1 MIVLQ
6 GTGWKMMIPDSEI
19 TDVKPLAG
27 PYPRIGFLV
36 ENSPIQFIKHFETDE
51 ERDAAVERIRA
62 ARAQK
67 VQADGIMDGM
77 QAAEAARAMEMAKA
91 RTEAEL
97 DRMRE
102 QQREEQ
108 EHREKKRQ
116 QRAAERRKA
125 EQEKPRADVRP
136 ITLKDGNKW
145 KPTQEDFDDWIRM
158 FPDVDVKREFDNM
171 RRYCLDKPQKRKTA
185 RGIKRFVTNWLDHT
199 RADQKE
205 ETTGR
210 KRTGWAQGMEQQD
223 YDIDAL
229 ERELLAEGA
238 EDNDQK
244 EETEKITS

>member
-6 GTGWKMMIPDSEI
+6 GTGWKMMIPDESI
-19 TDVKPLAG
+19 TDIKPLAG

-36 ENSPIQFIKHFETDE
+36 ENNPIQFIKHFETEE

-67 VQADGIMDGM
+67 VQADSNMN
-77 QAAEAARAMEMAKA
+77 AEAARALEMAKE
-91 RTEAEL
+91 RTEIEL

-108 EHREKKRQ
+108 EHREKKRR

-136 ITLKDGNKW
+136 ITLKDGVKW
-145 KPTQEDFDDWIRM
+145 KPTQEDFDDWLRM

-185 RGIKRFVTNWLDHT
+185 RGIKRFVTNWLERT
-199 RADQKE
+199 SKDQKE

-210 KRTGWAQGMEQQD
+210 KRTGWTQGMEQQD
-223 YDIDAL
+223 YDIDAI
-229 ERELLAEGA
+229 ERDLLAEGQN
-238 EDNDQK
+238 ND
-244 EETEKITS
+244 

>member
-1 MIVLQ
+1 
-6 GTGWKMMIPDSEI
+6 MMIPDESI
-19 TDVKPLAG
+19 TDVKPLTG

-67 VQADGIMDGM
+67 EQADSIMN
-77 QAAEAARAMEMAKA
+77 AEAVRAMEQAKA
-91 RTEAEL
+91 RTEIEL

-102 QQREEQ
+102 EQ
-108 EHREKKRQ
+108 EAKEKKRR

-136 ITLKDGNKW
+136 ITLKDGVKW
-145 KPTQEDFDDWIRM
+145 KPTQEDYDDWIRM

-185 RGIKRFVTNWLDHT
+185 RGIKRFVTYWLDRT
-199 RADQKE
+199 REDQKE
-205 ETTGR
+205 ETTGK
-210 KRTGWAQGMEQQD
+210 KRASWAQGMEQQD

-229 ERELLAEGA
+229 EQELLEMGA
-238 EDNDQK
+238 ENG
-244 EETEKITS
+244 

>member
-1 MIVLQ
+1 
-6 GTGWKMMIPDSEI
+6 MMIPDESI
-19 TDVKPLAG
+19 TDIKPLPG

-36 ENSPIQFIKHFETDE
+36 ENNPIQFIKNFETPED
-51 ERDAAVERIRA
+51 RDAAVERIRA

-67 VQADGIMDGM
+67 VQADSIMKH
-77 QAAEAARAMEMAKA
+77 EAVRAMEQAKA
-91 RTEAEL
+91 RTEMEL

-108 EHREKKRQ
+108 EHREKKRR

-136 ITLKDGNKW
+136 ITLKDGVKW
-145 KPTQEDFDDWIRM
+145 KPTQEDYDDWIRM

-185 RGIKRFVTNWLDHT
+185 RGIKRFVTNWLDRT
-199 RADQKE
+199 REDQKN
-205 ETTGR
+205 ETAGK
-210 KRTGWAQGMEQQD
+210 KRTSWAQGMEQQD

-229 ERELLAEGA
+229 EQELLEMGA
-238 EDNDQK
+238 END
-244 EETEKITS
+244 

>member
-1 MIVLQ
+1 
-6 GTGWKMMIPDSEI
+6 MMIPDESI
-19 TDVKPLAG
+19 TDIKPLPD

-36 ENSPIQFIKHFETDE
+36 ENNPIQFIKYFETPE
-51 ERDAAVERIRA
+51 EMNAAVERIRT

-67 VQADGIMDGM
+67 VQADSIMN
-77 QAAEAARAMEMAKA
+77 AEAARALEMAKE
-91 RTEAEL
+91 RTEIEL

-108 EHREKKRQ
+108 EHREKKRR
-116 QRAAERRKA
+116 QRADERRKA

-136 ITLKDGNKW
+136 ITLKDGVKW

-185 RGIKRFVTNWLDHT
+185 RGIKRFVTNWLDRT

-238 EDNDQK
+238 EDND
-244 EETEKITS
+244 

>member
-6 GTGWKMMIPDSEI
+6 GTGWKMMIPDESI
-19 TDVKPLAG
+19 TDIKPLPG

-36 ENSPIQFIKHFETDE
+36 ENNPIQFIKNFETPED
-51 ERDAAVERIRA
+51 RDAAVERIRA

-67 VQADGIMDGM
+67 VQADSIMK
-77 QAAEAARAMEMAKA
+77 QEAVRAMEQAKA
-91 RTEAEL
+91 RTEMEL

-108 EHREKKRQ
+108 EHKEKKRR

-136 ITLKDGNKW
+136 ITLKDGVKW
-145 KPTQEDFDDWIRM
+145 KPTQEDYDDWIRM

-185 RGIKRFVTNWLDHT
+185 RGIKRFVTNWLDRT
-199 RADQKE
+199 REDQKE
-205 ETTGR
+205 ETTEK
-210 KRTGWAQGMEQQD
+210 KRTSWAQGMEQQD

-229 ERELLAEGA
+229 EQELLAEGA
-238 EDNDQK
+238 ENG
-244 EETEKITS
+244 

>member
-6 GTGWKMMIPDSEI
+6 GTGWKMMIPDESI
-19 TDVKPLAG
+19 TDIKPLPD

-36 ENSPIQFIKHFETDE
+36 ENNPIQFIKYFETPE
-51 ERDAAVERIRA
+51 EMNAAVERIRT

-67 VQADGIMDGM
+67 VQADSIMN
-77 QAAEAARAMEMAKA
+77 AEAARALEMAKE
-91 RTEAEL
+91 RTEIEL

-108 EHREKKRQ
+108 EHREKKRR
-116 QRAAERRKA
+116 QRADERRKA

-136 ITLKDGNKW
+136 ITLKDGVKW

-185 RGIKRFVTNWLDHT
+185 RGIKRFVTNWLDRT

-238 EDNDQK
+238 EDND
-244 EETEKITS
+244 